1 MLINHVAILY
11 LTSSSELACNI
22 ACQLT
27 AAPATAAATNTFG
40 GNGLMLTIAA
50 SRILPDV
57 SIAVIVAVYVMGA
70 AVNTVVMAIVKTVA
84 IPCMTLTI
92 SSTAAAGRMEAG
104 LISLVVVLLPLL
116 MAGLGP
122 LLLLIGISQLI
133 LGAPVVAIS
142 QLILGAPVVV
152 ISQLILGASMVAIG
166 QLVLDGRPQL

>member
-133 LGAPVVAIS
+133 LVAPVFAIS
-142 QLILGAPVVV
+142 QLILGAPVVA

>member
-116 MAGLGP
+116 MAGLGQ
-122 LLLLIGISQLI
+122 LLLVGTSQLI

>member
-92 SSTAAAGRMEAG
+92 SSTATGRMEAG

-116 MAGLGP
+116 MTGLGP